1 MAGLGVGAV
10 LLLATAANPLAQ
22 IPGPLRLAMVAGAGG
37 GAFGVALAKNRL
49 SDINAE
55 QEGWLAA
62 KAHQTAAYNHTR
74 LQGWQAFQYQV
85 DNIVESAKEVITD
98 TVEHV
103 QERRELDRMEAEAG
117 PKLLDWADLR
127 NGDRFP
133 HLALYGGTGD
143 GKSYTAN
150 LLLRFLGQPAIVVNP
165 HHKPGDFP
173 GYPVVGE
180 GRRYADCAEFL
191 KGLHKLMDDRYK
203 QRAAGQE
210 DYEAINVV
218 LDEYNAIARAVPKA
232 EREAF
237 AKIMGDLIAE
247 ARKVRIRLIIL
258 AQSDRVKQWGFEN
271 MGDLLDSCHWLYL
284 RSVVHSAKPSKAL
297 QHWLGEGEYRAALAT
312 PSGAVGADISELNMY
327 SDRPAIPYHPQTGG
341 DDARSRLEK
350 LWTGPTVPDVEPIAA
365 PKAASANPE
374 DAILSYLEKRAEK
387 GVTVRQLQQAK
398 IPLLSS
404 LSASDIRASLNILE
418 DSGEVIQKDG
428 TYFLRPS

>member
-1 MAGLGVGAV
+1 MAGLSLGSL

-49 SDINAE
+49 ADINAE
-55 QEGWLAA
+55 REGWLMA

-74 LQGWQAFQYQV
+74 LQSWQAFQYHL
-85 DNIVESAKEVITD
+85 DSIVEGAKEAITD
-98 TVEHV
+98 TVEQV
-103 QERRELDRMEAEAG
+103 QERRELDRMEAATG

-133 HLALYGGTGD
+133 HFALYGGTGD

-180 GRRYADCAEFL
+180 GRRYAECAEFL
-191 KGLHKLMDDRYK
+191 KGLHRLMDERYK
-203 QRAAGQE
+203 QRAVGQE
-210 DYEAINVV
+210 DYEPVNVI
-218 LDEYNAIARAVPKA
+218 LDEYNAIARTMPKA
-232 EREAF
+232 EREEF
-237 AKIMGDLIAE
+237 QRVMGDLISE

-258 AQSDRVKQWGFEN
+258 AQSDRVKSWGFEN

-297 QHWLGEGEYRAALAT
+297 QYWLGEGEYRAALAT
-312 PSGAVGADISELNMY
+312 PSGAIGADIAELNMY

-341 DDARSRLEK
+341 DDARSRLER
-350 LWTGPTVPDVEPIAA
+350 LWAGPTAPDAEPIAA
-365 PKAASANPE
+365 PKAAPTNPE
-374 DAILSYLEKRAEK
+374 DAILSYLEKRGQK
-387 GVTVRQLQQAK
+387 GATVRQFQQAK

-404 LSASDIRASLNILE
+404 FSASDIRANLDILE
-418 DSGEVIQKDG
+418 ESGEVIQKDG
-428 TYFLRPS
+428 IYFLAE